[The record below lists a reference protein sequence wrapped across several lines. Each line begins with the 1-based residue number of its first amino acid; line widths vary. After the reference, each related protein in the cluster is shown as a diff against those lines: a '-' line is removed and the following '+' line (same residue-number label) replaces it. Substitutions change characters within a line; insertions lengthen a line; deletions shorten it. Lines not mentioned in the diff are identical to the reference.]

1 MDANSNQNLK
11 RTLIFAGFIQL
22 EEKKE
27 SGKVFFLARKSSWD
41 SASASAPLR
50 KLNIKPVEKSAP
62 AAKKWVLEADD
73 LDLDDED
80 ALLANEKFQVNVQ
93 KAAKPASDCGV
104 GNGPAKK
111 ACKDCTCG
119 LAEEIAAAEKSASEN
134 NAVKVSSTGA
144 VKSACGSCYLGDAF
158 RCSTCPYLGM
168 PAFKPGEKVKLD
180 L

>member
-1 MDANSNQNLK
+1 M
-11 RTLIFAGFIQL
+11 LIFAGFVNV
-22 EEKKE
+22 EAKSEN
-27 SGKVFFLARKSSWD
+27 GKDYFLARKSSWN
-41 SASASAPLR
+41 SNAASAPLR
-50 KLNIKPVEKSAP
+50 KLNVKKPEN
-62 AAKKWVLEADD
+62 AAKKWVLESND

-80 ALLANEKFQVNVQ
+80 SLLANEKFQVKVQ
-93 KAAKPASDCGV
+93 KAAKPAADCGV

-111 ACKDCTCG
+111 ACKNCTCG
-119 LAEEIAAAEKSASEN
+119 LAEEQAAAAANVSAEN